1 MLIKILFYYLFGYL
15 NITIEGFFIERFIN
29 MCASKNIFL
38 WNINRINSSILKANI
53 SINDFRKIKEISKK
67 SKCRI
72 KINKKSGL
80 PFFVNRYK
88 KRKILLILLIPIIFF
103 IMISSMYVWNVHISV
118 DGDFNKEELIN
129 QLKEEGLERGKLKA
143 NIDTKNIIT
152 NIRLK
157 REDISWMEINL
168 KGTNAV
174 VNIVKAD
181 QKPNIVNDNEYCDIV
196 SDKKGIITKI
206 TAQKGTPLVK
216 VGDIVENGTKLIA
229 GSMQGKYTD
238 IRYVHAQGE
247 VNAKVWY
254 TKRKSSNYT
263 REVSKKTGNEVKKYS
278 VNLNNFKINLYKTLP
293 NFEKY
298 DTINEDKQLKLF
310 SNFYLPISIQKTIYK
325 EEKTEKITYG
335 KVELQNIL
343 IKELEQEFEKENIN
357 KNNITKKTVNVY
369 QTNEDTLEVELTYEV
384 QETIGTEEKINF

>member
-103 IMISSMYVWNVHISV
+103 IMVSSMYVWNVHISV